1 MEVLNEYR
9 GQIIEAF
16 WITIQ
21 LTVLSALGALIL
33 GTVVAAMRLA
43 PVPTL
48 KWLGTAYVNVVRNTP
63 LTLVILFCSFGLAQT
78 LGVTLV
84 DPASP
89 TSIRV
94 IRG

>member
-33 GTVVAAMRLA
+33 GTVVAAI
-43 PVPTL
+43 
-48 KWLGTAYVNVVRNTP
+48 
-63 LTLVILFCSFGLAQT
+63 LVEDLHVSRRGT
-78 LGVTLV
+78 LGRR
-84 DPASP
+84 SQ
-89 TSIRV
+89 
-94 IRG
+94 

>member
-33 GTVVAAMRLA
+33 GTVVAAMGLGALNKIIEPFWGAVIAKIAILLFIVLFVQKRPQGLFA
-43 PVPTL
+43 P
-48 KWLGTAYVNVVRNTP
+48 KGRSAE
-63 LTLVILFCSFGLAQT
+63 
-78 LGVTLV
+78 
-84 DPASP
+84 
-89 TSIRV
+89 
-94 IRG
+94 

>member
-33 GTVVAAMRLA
+33 GTV
-43 PVPTL
+43 T
-48 KWLGTAYVNVVRNTP
+48 
-63 LTLVILFCSFGLAQT
+63 T
-78 LGVTLV
+78 LGILGWWLAGLPGFEAAPLDFVIAFGMLGLLWLV
-84 DPASP
+84 WKKRQA
-89 TSIRV
+89 
-94 IRG
+94 